1 MEISSGQP
9 VFVGN
14 GGYGNGCGLG
24 GDNGVLFLAFLAMM
38 GGWGGFGGG
47 RGGYGPN
54 VPNNIATTDTV
65 NQAVQFEQ
73 LQNQNQAIMAEVQR
87 SNNAALMFG
96 ADKYSELQRD
106 IANNG
111 MALQSVLAQLNQCC
125 CSIKQEISAVVLD
138 TTKQNYEMRIHMD
151 EQFCAL
157 NNRMTEQE
165 NQRLRD
171 KVDNLQDDMRMMRMM
186 LGLRNGGCG
195 CSNGFNTGN
204 LNALAAGF

>member
-9 VFVGN
+9 VYIGN
-14 GGYGNGCGLG
+14 GGYGNGSCWG
-24 GDNGVLFLAFLAMM
+24 GDNGVMFLAFLAMM

-47 RGGYGPN
+47 MRGGPG
-54 VPNNIATTDTV
+54 VPNNVATTDTV
-65 NQAVQFEQ
+65 NNAVQFEQ

-87 SNNAALMFG
+87 SQNASLMFG

-111 MALQSVLAQLNQCC
+111 MTLQSVLAQLNQCC
-125 CSIKQEISAVVLD
+125 CSIKQEIMSVMLD
-138 TTKQNYEMRIHMD
+138 TTKQNYEQRIHMD

-157 NNRMTEQE
+157 NNRLTEQE

-171 KVDNLQDDMRMMRMM
+171 KVENLQDDMRMMRFA
-186 LGLRNGGCG
+186 LGFGRNNGCG
-195 CSNGFNTGN
+195 TGFGTGCCGN
-204 LNALAAGF
+204 NAVTF